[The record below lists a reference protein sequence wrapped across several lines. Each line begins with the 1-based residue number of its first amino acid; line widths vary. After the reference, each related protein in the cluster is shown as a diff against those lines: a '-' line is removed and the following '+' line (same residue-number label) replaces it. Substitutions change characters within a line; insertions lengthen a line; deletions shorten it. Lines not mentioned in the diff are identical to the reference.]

1 MLEKRKRGDDKNK
14 EPETCGKQKQKAE
27 RAADTSLS
35 LSLSNTDPLAGGVH
49 ELNPKIIYCT

>member
-35 LSLSNTDPLAGGVH
+35 LSLIQTLSQVGSMN
-49 ELNPKIIYCT
+49 